1 MSMTLGCGTWG
12 GNSTSSNV
20 TWEHL
25 LNYTWVSYP
34 IPSTRPSDIELFGS
48 ITGSVRY
55 GGGQPA
61 ASFFSQPE
69 LQSLS
74 PACCRNSAGDVQSWR

>member
-1 MSMTLGCGTWG
+1 MTLYKYKEFSETIELVNRITAHSGPGHSCGTWG

-34 IPSTRPSDIELFGS
+34 IPSTQPSDVELFGS
-48 ITGSVRY
+48 IMY
-55 GGGQPA
+55 
-61 ASFFSQPE
+61 E
-69 LQSLS
+69 
-74 PACCRNSAGDVQSWR
+74 D